1 MSTPN
6 EPQDPY
12 AVGGQPVQPGDGPP
26 EPPAEPT
33 FPAAPPY
40 GAPPVQP
47 QQPGY
52 PVGQPGY
59 PAAPPYGA
67 PTVQPA
73 DPAAPPYGASPPYG
87 ATPYPAASAYGAA
100 PGYGGAYAYPKNN
113 LAIWSIVLAVLG
125 IVLLCGPFTG
135 IPAVILGNNAKRAVA
150 SGEANN
156 GSLATAGIIVGWI
169 AIGLAVLGAALFALL
184 VANAGSWSDYVDTYS
199 TTR

>member
-12 AVGGQPVQPGDGPP
+12 AAGGQPPQPGDGAPQ
-26 EPPAEPT
+26 PPAEPT

-40 GAPPVQP
+40 GVPPAQPAQPGYPAGPQYGAPPVQP
-47 QQPGY
+47 DY
-52 PVGQPGY
+52 PAAPQYGATGY
-59 PAAPPYGA
+59 PAAP
-67 PTVQPA
+67 
-73 DPAAPPYGASPPYG
+73 
-87 ATPYPAASAYGAA
+87 AYGAA
-100 PGYGGAYAYPKNN
+100 PGYGGGYAYPKNN
-113 LAIWSIVLAVLG
+113 LAVWSIVLAILG

-156 GSLATAGIIVGWI
+156 GSLATAGIVVGWI
-169 AIGLAVLGAALFALL
+169 AIALALLGAVILALL
-184 VANAGSWSDYVDTYS
+184 VANAGSWTDYVDTYS